1 MTVSTH
7 AAYHCSRK
15 HSISSDLG
23 SGSRIMDKVR
33 IRREDT
39 EELLLHVVTSIHID
53 CCRHLDLIHYNR
65 KLLDSTETS
74 SHVCCI

>member
-1 MTVSTH
+1 
-7 AAYHCSRK
+7 
-15 HSISSDLG
+15 
-23 SGSRIMDKVR
+23 MDKVR